1 MQLFFIRHAQ
11 SKNNALYSSGRGGEI
26 RSHDPA
32 LTELGRRQAA
42 CLAEGLARAN
52 PGLATDQADSQNRA
66 GFGLTHIYCSLMLR
80 AVATG
85 TAVADRLGL
94 PLHAWLDW
102 HEEGGLY
109 LDGPNGERLPVAG
122 PGRAD
127 FARDYPRLVLP
138 DDLTDAGWWLRPVT
152 SPAERLANNP
162 AERPATD
169 LAEQPA
175 NDPAE
180 RLAERPFEEQPQRPL
195 RAQRVLAELLAR
207 HTNPD
212 DRVAVISHGGFYNH
226 IIGALTEQ
234 PLPYRL
240 NHLLNN
246 TSISRVAL
254 TAQGNYLV
262 YQNRCEHLPDDM
274 ITY

>member
-11 SKNNALYSSGRGGEI
+11 SENNALYTSGRGDEV

-52 PGLATDQADSQNRA
+52 PSLATDQADSQNRA

-85 TAVADRLGL
+85 TAVADRLGM

-109 LDGPNGERLPVAG
+109 LDGPNGERLPTAG

-138 DDLTDAGWWLRPVT
+138 DDLTDAGWWVRPAT
-152 SPAERLANNP
+152 NP
-162 AERPATD
+162 AERP
-169 LAEQPA
+169 
-175 NDPAE
+175 
-180 RLAERPFEEQPQRPL
+180 AERPFEEQPERPL
-195 RAQRVLAELLAR
+195 RARRVLAELLAR

-246 TSISRVAL
+246 TSVSRVAL

-262 YQNRCEHLPDDM
+262 YQNRCEHLPDGM